1 MTAAFTMA
9 RQEEPFLRLWCNYYC
24 RELGAENVWVL
35 VEPGDETVAP
45 ATSRWP
51 GIHVV
56 ELPAPDGL
64 AFNERWRTDTVWEW
78 QGKLL
83 GSTHKSVIFSDTDE
97 LLIPN
102 DGSSL
107 LEYCKRFESQRP
119 EPYLR
124 AVGWNV
130 IQDVDSEPAF
140 ERVDGARILEN
151 RKSMWRMPKMDKT
164 LLVRQQTSY
173 SGGFHHVWVSR
184 DKGWRLEVP
193 LEETLDLCHLQLFD
207 LQVYL
212 DRHKLREKTMP
223 PHPDYYNRIYTCGE
237 VEEAKN
243 YFRTRE
249 VTWGHGSPIP
259 YGDERP
265 VPQHWKDKVVY

>member
-9 RQEEPFLRLWCNYYC
+9 RQEEPFLRIWCNYYC
-24 RELGAENVWVL
+24 GELGAENVWVL

-51 GIHVV
+51 GINVV
-56 ELPAPDGL
+56 ELASPEGL
-64 AFNERWRTDTVWEW
+64 AFNERWRTDTVWDW

-83 GSTHKSVIFSDTDE
+83 GYKHRSVIFSDTDE

-107 LEYCKRFESQRP
+107 KQYCRRFENERS

-124 AVGWNV
+124 AMGWNV
-130 IQDVDSEPAF
+130 IQDVDCEPAF
-140 ERVDGARILEN
+140 ERRDGAHILKQREW
-151 RKSMWRMPKMDKT
+151 MWRMPKMDKA
-164 LLVRQQTSY
+164 LLVKQQTSY
-173 SGGFHHVWVSR
+173 SGGFHHVWISR
-184 DKGWRLEVP
+184 DNGWRLEVP

-223 PHPDYYNRIYTCGE
+223 PHPDYYDRIYTCGNE
-237 VEEAKN
+237 EEAKE
-243 YFRTRE
+243 YFRTRC

-259 YGDERP
+259 YGKQEP
-265 VPQHWKDKVVY
+265 VPQRWKDVVVY